1 MGGGGGKVVAEEEF
15 GNNINNPLTL
25 EKVNAERKTRL
36 YTIFIV
42 HLCQHHLL
50 YIINGEVCVG
60 MCVCVHQNKRSDI
73 SETGEATPTKTGLHA
88 FQVNL
93 YLHESFEPIL
103 FFDPHGL

>member
-1 MGGGGGKVVAEEEF
+1 MGGGGKVVAEEEF
-15 GNNINNPLTL
+15 GNNINNALTL

-60 MCVCVHQNKRSDI
+60 MCVCVHQNKK
-73 SETGEATPTKTGLHA
+73 E
-88 FQVNL
+88 
-93 YLHESFEPIL
+93 
-103 FFDPHGL
+103 